1 MNNKKQ
7 KINKGLTTPSQAPTV
22 TSGQNL
28 QSQFKPIQSSNW
40 TSSPS
45 ADQDNFRET
54 VVTVPPFSSDKKKKK
69 KIDANDRQDTMD
81 LGGASNNGTFA
92 TAIGE
97 VGTGARARSEEEEM
111 LSSAKLSQRLI
122 NDITLSEWERELIE
136 ECLGLPFDK
145 WMASASEIMK
155 YCPKV
160 HALAKHRYQKELG
173 QTEGDTLAAKKPV
186 ASESSASTT
195 LTRVL
200 SEPTFIQFPQ
210 QCTVETFD
218 AFTSSILDGESKG
231 WTYDRK
237 ANLRSAD
244 VSSFNSILG
253 SSHAPIEKVVR
264 ESWINPELVKTDVW
278 LGALRSAMFGHSHH
292 SASPIENFQ
301 REETLNPLL
310 IDMTKPT
317 NTVFNISQAIDA
329 IRVNH
334 PTIHAG
340 PHTPSDLKTLLKG
353 TVDTMQLENGAPK
366 VRNRF
371 RDFFK
376 EKQDS
381 GLSYIEILTL
391 IPAKHQELI
400 AQARE
405 VSNWISLRHLDIAF
419 GSPSGSK
426 EHAKPEKL
434 TKVGGHGHAD
444 VS

>member
-1 MNNKKQ
+1 
-7 KINKGLTTPSQAPTV
+7 
-22 TSGQNL
+22 
-28 QSQFKPIQSSNW
+28 
-40 TSSPS
+40 
-45 ADQDNFRET
+45 
-54 VVTVPPFSSDKKKKK
+54 
-69 KIDANDRQDTMD
+69 
-81 LGGASNNGTFA
+81 
-92 TAIGE
+92 
-97 VGTGARARSEEEEM
+97 
-111 LSSAKLSQRLI
+111 
-122 NDITLSEWERELIE
+122 
-136 ECLGLPFDK
+136 
-145 WMASASEIMK
+145 MK

-160 HALAKHRYQKELG
+160 HALAKYRYQKELG
-173 QTEGDTLAAKKPV
+173 QTEGDAKKPGTNEP
-186 ASESSASTT
+186 STNTT

-218 AFTSSILDGESKG
+218 VFTSSILDGESKG

-253 SSHAPIEKVVR
+253 SSHAAIEKVVR
-264 ESWINPELVKTDVW
+264 ENWINPELVKTDVW

-317 NTVFNISQAIDA
+317 NTVFNIFSMIDA
-329 IRVNH
+329 IRINH
-334 PTIHAG
+334 PTIHVG
-340 PHTPSDLKTLLKG
+340 PHSVSDLKTLLKG

-376 EKQDS
+376 DKQES

-419 GSPSGSK
+419 GTPSDPK
-426 EHAKPEKL
+426 EHANPDKL
-434 TKVGGHGHAD
+434 TKLGGGTGTPTIPDKDRRAKALDPDRIWYPKRAEEGEKLLAMKDTCFRCNKQGHKSPQCFFDDVAKYGGSANFENKPWKDSSVGLKLKGKGYFHALPHAPEHYESLISAKKTPEGGKLNTVTID
-444 VS
+444 NNNEKAYVNVNVCRQASGNTTHPKG